1 MNYRFVIAVLTE
13 YLRSLH
19 FHHIAVEPYLNE
31 LLINLLV
38 RNKQFYQLHQLLQ
51 YHVIGDF
58 VHVAC
63 QLLAIESSYPP
74 AYQLALDMFKR
85 LKTNEEILEVLV
97 TKKQVTVID
106 FIWNESKDNNRNTV
120 SKEPQRSE
128 VFSSKNIR
136 CRFVCRRSVYFLY
149 GLQIF

>member
-1 MNYRFVIAVLTE
+1 MNFRFVIAVLTE
-13 YLRSLH
+13 YVRSLH
-19 FHHIAVEPYLNE
+19 YQHIAVEPFLNE

-63 QLLAIESSYPP
+63 QLLAIEVAYPP

-85 LKTNEEILEVLV
+85 LQTNDEILEVLV
-97 TKKQVTVID
+97 TKKQVN
-106 FIWNESKDNNRNTV
+106 FIEISTNDWR
-120 SKEPQRSE
+120 
-128 VFSSKNIR
+128 
-136 CRFVCRRSVYFLY
+136 L
-149 GLQIF
+149 LLL